1 MDNALTLCKHCE
13 TCKDYEYNRKG
24 KNGKMHSFLYCN
36 GGKEEVMISNW
47 YITRDGYAY
56 TTSKIDGK
64 KRLYHTLFK
73 KEEGMVID
81 HINGDRGDNRLR
93 NLREI
98 TPLMNVQNYHNK
110 RTSKFPGV
118 YWNRKYGYWQVSVR
132 RFSENNPDFERV
144 CLGCFND
151 ELEAYDAYVKEL
163 EKQGRGY
170 LTDTPAHLEYLK
182 WKESSKQTTLI

>member
-1 MDNALTLCKHCE
+1 MLTKIW
-13 TCKDYEYNRKG
+13 Y
-24 KNGKMHSFLYCN
+24 FLEKSLRFILIHIFHFKFSVDTWN
-36 GGKEEVMISNW
+36 HLIQFVKFGIIGISNTLISYLIYLSALFFLQKNNLW
-47 YITRDGYAY
+47 PN
-56 TTSKIDGK
+56 IDYLLAQFAGFM
-64 KRLYHTLFK
+64 LSVLWSF
-73 KEEGMVID
+73 
-81 HINGDRGDNRLR
+81 
-93 NLREI
+93 
-98 TPLMNVQNYHNK
+98 
-110 RTSKFPGV
+110 